1 MKISQNIVDL
11 GVVQAKKSI
20 MNSKHGSVLFK
31 GKDVLGVGFNYIK
44 SDNKDQTRPISIHS
58 EKDCLKGIRFDKL
71 INADVLNV
79 RLNKSFNLTYSA
91 PCKGCRSLL
100 RRKGIRKV
108 YWFDYD
114 GSLNY
119 TKLN

>member
-1 MKISQNIVDL
+1 MKISQNIIDL

-20 MNSKHGSVLFK
+20 MNSKHRSVLFK
-31 GKDVLGVGFNYIK
+31 GKDILGVGFNYIK
-44 SDNKDQTRPISIHS
+44 SDNKDKDRPISIHS

-79 RLNKSFNLTYSA
+79 RLNKSFNLTYSS